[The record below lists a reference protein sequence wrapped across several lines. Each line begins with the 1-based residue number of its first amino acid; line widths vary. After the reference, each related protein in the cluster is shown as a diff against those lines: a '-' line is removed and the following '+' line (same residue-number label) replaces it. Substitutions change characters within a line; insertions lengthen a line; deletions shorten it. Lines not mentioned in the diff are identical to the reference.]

1 MEAVGGWRSD
11 GAGAGVC
18 VFSDQPLTANRQ
30 PLRFLD
36 ILASDPLAFA
46 LRRFEFSLR
55 ARKKY
60 G

>member
-1 MEAVGGWRSD
+1 MDAQRIRAVLR
-11 GAGAGVC
+11 C
-18 VFSDQPLTANRQ
+18 VDFTAIVSPAIDNK
-30 PLRFLD
+30 RFLD
-36 ILASDPLAFA
+36 RSGLEPLAFA